1 MPGELNQ
8 VGKEMPVR
16 DCLAVERTE
25 LANERTFLSF
35 LRTALTLFAA
45 GVTFIQFFDSVWLE
59 WLGWIFIPIS
69 IILVILGCF
78 SYKKMRRAISSIES
92 HCPLNIKEE

>member
-1 MPGELNQ
+1 ME
-8 VGKEMPVR
+8 KEIPVR
-16 DCLAVERTE
+16 DCLAVERTV

-45 GVTFIQFFDSVWLE
+45 GVTFIQFFNSVWLE

-69 IILVILGCF
+69 IILVLLGCL
-78 SYKKMRRAISSIES
+78 SYKKMKGAISGLES
-92 HCPLNIKEE
+92 HCPLNIKKE